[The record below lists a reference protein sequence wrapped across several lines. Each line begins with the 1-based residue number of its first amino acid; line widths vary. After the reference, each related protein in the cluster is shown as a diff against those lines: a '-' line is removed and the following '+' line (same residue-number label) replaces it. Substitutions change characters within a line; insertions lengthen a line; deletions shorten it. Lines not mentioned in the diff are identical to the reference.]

1 MATLNFATREL
12 TAKIV
17 FFGAQGAGCNT
28 NVARLFHLVTG
39 HKRSALLK
47 LTSEGETEHSWCFE
61 FADHEAAP
69 LSGFTMVFR
78 VYSLPGAIGL
88 GAHREE
94 VVRGVDGVVFVAD
107 ARADRNQRN
116 VDALL
121 ELEGRL
127 ARSGL
132 ELAHSLVTLQ
142 VNHTDAEGAR
152 PMSDVVFDLNPYGF
166 PVLEAVAHEGRGV
179 AETFA
184 SVTERVRE
192 AVAHALSGGASPV
205 LLTATHDPHRAT
217 DVDLLRAHEASI
229 HTQLR
234 TPPVQGERPSEP
246 IEEAPIELVDGPT
259 VEVPFQPRELAGFH
273 PVRVLGTSVEGDR
286 VWVELAMERMGG
298 GEVRRVALVL
308 QNRPPDTEPAR
319 ALPVT
324 SPVQTPP
331 LDLTSEGSEV
341 ATVRSVF
348 DYLPE
353 SVVYAEDG
361 RTQVRDLPGVVYGLL
376 GVGGGILIGLLS
388 AYVLGAV

>member
-1 MATLNFATREL
+1 
-12 TAKIV
+12 
-17 FFGAQGAGCNT
+17 
-28 NVARLFHLVTG
+28 
-39 HKRSALLK
+39 
-47 LTSEGETEHSWCFE
+47 
-61 FADHEAAP
+61 
-69 LSGFTMVFR
+69 
-78 VYSLPGAIGL
+78 
-88 GAHREE
+88 
-94 VVRGVDGVVFVAD
+94 
-107 ARADRNQRN
+107 
-116 VDALL
+116 
-121 ELEGRL
+121 
-127 ARSGL
+127 
-132 ELAHSLVTLQ
+132 
-142 VNHTDAEGAR
+142 
-152 PMSDVVFDLNPYGF
+152 
-166 PVLEAVAHEGRGV
+166 
-179 AETFA
+179 
-184 SVTERVRE
+184 
-192 AVAHALSGGASPV
+192 
-205 LLTATHDPHRAT
+205 
-217 DVDLLRAHEASI
+217 
-229 HTQLR
+229 
-234 TPPVQGERPSEP
+234 
-246 IEEAPIELVDGPT
+246 